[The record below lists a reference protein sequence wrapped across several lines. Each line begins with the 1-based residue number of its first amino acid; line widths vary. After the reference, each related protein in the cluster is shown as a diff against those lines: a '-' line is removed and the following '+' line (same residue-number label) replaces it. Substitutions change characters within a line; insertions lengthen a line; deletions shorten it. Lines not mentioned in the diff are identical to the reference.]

1 MKKANPLIRKRRRK
15 KLIKRFT
22 IGVFVIII
30 GIIIFIYQSP
40 LFKLSK
46 INITGLVTIK
56 NESLQEVLKYE
67 IGQNIFTI
75 NYKEMENTILNN
87 KYIKSVKIKKSG
99 INSLEI
105 AIVENEI
112 GFYVEYN
119 DDIYIINN
127 QGEIV
132 EVVDSIEDKNLL
144 KLEGVSLEGLKVGDK
159 INSSSELSK
168 ILDNFYNMQKELKD
182 LYNITNININNS
194 EKISCNIGEIN
205 IILGNY
211 ENMINNMNLALNAI
225 EQKVITKGYIDM
237 RIEGMPVIKIQ
248 N

>member
-40 LFKLSK
+40 LFRLSK
-46 INITGLVTIK
+46 INVTGLVTIK

-75 NYKEMENTILNN
+75 DYKEMENTILNN

-132 EVVDSIEDKNLL
+132 EVIDSIEDKNLL
-144 KLEGVSLEGLKVGDK
+144 KLESVSLEGLKVGDK
-159 INSSSELSK
+159 INSSSELSN

>member
-40 LFKLSK
+40 LFRLSK
-46 INITGLVTIK
+46 INVTGLVTIK

-75 NYKEMENTILNN
+75 DYKEMENTILNN

-144 KLEGVSLEGLKVGDK
+144 KLESVSLEGLKVGDK
-159 INSSSELSK
+159 INSSSEVSN